1 MSVVTSTRLRQSNI
15 IAQNP
20 ASIVITRT
28 AKISDG
34 AGGWTTL
41 DPETLASQDIRIYS
55 KRTRTLVI
63 DEGGY
68 HTVRVTKG
76 VAKYDA
82 NVLKYGSNNED
93 KFTFM
98 GKTYRIFDVI
108 DQRVKGEIVFRELQL
123 EDIT

>member
-55 KRTRTLVI
+55 KRTRTLSI
-63 DEGGY
+63 DDGGW
-68 HTVRVTKG
+68 HTVRIIKG
-76 VAKYDA
+76 LALYNANINKYSA
-82 NVLKYGSNNED
+82 TNED
-93 KFTFM
+93 KFTF
-98 GKTYRIFDVI
+98 GSKNYRVFDVI
-108 DQRVKGEIVFRELQL
+108 DHRIKGEIVYKELEL
-123 EDIT
+123 EEV

>member
-1 MSVVTSTRLRQSNI
+1 MEVITSTRNRQATI

-20 ASIVITRT
+20 SAIIITRIT
-28 AKISDG
+28 KESDG
-34 AGGWTTL
+34 AGGWTTAPSTL
-41 DPETLASQDIRIYS
+41 DSQDIRIYS

>member
-1 MSVVTSTRLRQSNI
+1 MSVITSTRLRQSNI

-68 HTVRVTKG
+68 HTVRITKG
-76 VAKYDA
+76 LALWNADVQKYSA
-82 NVLKYGSNNED
+82 TNED
-93 KFTFM
+93 KFTF
-98 GKTYRIFDVI
+98 GSITYRIFDVI
-108 DQRVKGEIVFRELQL
+108 DRYVKGSIVFRELELEQL
-123 EDIT
+123 

>member
-41 DPETLASQDIRIYS
+41 DPETLASQGIRIYS

-68 HTVRVTKG
+68 HTVRITKG
-76 VAKYDA
+76 RALWNADVQKYSSD
-82 NVLKYGSNNED
+82 NED
-93 KFTFM
+93 KFTF
-98 GKTYRIFDVI
+98 GSKNYRVYDVI
-108 DQRVKGEIVFRELQL
+108 DRYIGGSICFKELEL
-123 EDIT
+123 EEV